1 MKKIL
6 DNSLVVLVMGLVGY
20 LFISNIY
27 FRVTHPE
34 YTETQLFLKVMTFGG
49 YEPIKI
55 KESK

>member
-6 DNSLVVLVMGLVGY
+6 DNSLFVLVIGLVGY
-20 LFISNIY
+20 LFVGNIY
-27 FRVTHPE
+27 FRVIHPE